1 MGSKMKVFVVL
12 LALCVAALAL
22 DAAGEGSAGAPNQVV
37 NPPNWHGT
45 WTANNRYGG
54 HMYACPKGNRLY
66 GVYSD
71 AGFFIGSME
80 GRRVE
85 GTWYEGGRGDR
96 NDWQGSFRIDISE
109 NNQSFDGFYYRVTQ
123 DGYELRWHETRLGA
137 PWPSNPTDEQCLVP
151 GDEPLLGGFYNHPG
165 QGNTPAT
172 YLFVKMNMIKSMV
185 LLVALMVSLKD
196 GVLIVPPD
204 STDTVMITMVKVVLT
219 SYVLSL
225 ILTLKVSTG
234 EDVLQDKTLQLLLK
248 KILPELHTLHL

>member
-1 MGSKMKVFVVL
+1 M
-12 LALCVAALAL
+12 
-22 DAAGEGSAGAPNQVV
+22 
-37 NPPNWHGT
+37 
-45 WTANNRYGG
+45 
-54 HMYACPKGNRLY
+54 

-109 NNQSFDGFYYRVTQ
+109 DNQSFDGFYYRVTQ

-165 QGNTPAT
+165 QGNTPET
-172 YLFVKMNMIKSMV
+172 Y
-185 LLVALMVSLKD
+185 SLCKD
-196 GVLIVPPD
+196 EYDQIYGSFGSPD
-204 STDTVMITMVKVVLT
+204 GFLEGWSVDSSTGFTDTVMITMVKVVLT

-234 EDVLQDKTLQLLLK
+234 EDVLPDKTLQPLLK